1 MHFSATLGHNI
12 KANFLKCKSN
22 NGFESDKNGL
32 VDYSPKDRFWDVH
45 KLQADSVE
53 QIYQTAKEFERYAER
68 ISNCSGVLRFAVSEE
83 GAEKNLKLKEAK
95 FCRVRH
101 CPICQWRRSLMWQA
115 RFYTALPEVLKEHVN
130 TNWLFLTLTVRNCE
144 IGHLRATLQDMAKAW
159 QRLIKRKAFKPVN
172 GWIRTTEVTRGKDGS
187 AHPHFHCLLMVRPS
201 YFKKYYISQSSWI
214 DLWQQCMKVPYS
226 PNIDVR
232 RVKGKKGEDENQALK
247 RAVSETLKYAV
258 KPHDMI
264 SDKDWFLELTKQ
276 VHQLRFIASGG
287 LLKDILKE
295 NLESNQDLISE
306 NQDNSFSDNKT
317 RLAFNWQSDESRYRR
332 FYDGDIF

>member
-144 IGHLRATLQDMAKAW
+144 IGHLRATLQDMAKAGKDY
-159 QRLIKRKAFKPVN
+159 KRK
-172 GWIRTTEVTRGKDGS
+172 
-187 AHPHFHCLLMVRPS
+187 LLS
-201 YFKKYYISQSSWI
+201 
-214 DLWQQCMKVPYS
+214 L
-226 PNIDVR
+226 
-232 RVKGKKGEDENQALK
+232 
-247 RAVSETLKYAV
+247 
-258 KPHDMI
+258 
-264 SDKDWFLELTKQ
+264 
-276 VHQLRFIASGG
+276 
-287 LLKDILKE
+287 
-295 NLESNQDLISE
+295 
-306 NQDNSFSDNKT
+306 
-317 RLAFNWQSDESRYRR
+317 
-332 FYDGDIF
+332 